1 MGAGCQRNRLVMGV
15 GRGEE
20 VYRKGCPYIRQLANS
35 VNKKIKMLPYLTALL
50 ILLWR
55 WNGVGGVCCEGSR
68 VQLTV
73 LRSTVLRMTVLRI
86 TVLQMTVLR
95 MAGCVRALPSA
106 ELPSRRPT
114 LPRFT
119 GHSQNS
125 SLCPRM
131 YKRAIVTYVYQSTV
145 QNIVQSVC
153 RDISESVCS
162 IFHSLNADS
171 EVNQHETV

>member
-1 MGAGCQRNRLVMGV
+1 VRALPSAEFSC
-15 GRGEE
+15 ESTAE
-20 VYRKGCPYIRQLANS
+20 
-35 VNKKIKMLPYLTALL
+35 KIFS
-50 ILLWR
+50 
-55 WNGVGGVCCEGSR
+55 CESSAEIF
-68 VQLTV
+68 L
-73 LRSTVLRMTVLRI
+73 
-86 TVLQMTVLR
+86 
-95 MAGCVRALPSA
+95 VRALPSA
-106 ELPSRRPT
+106 ELPSRLPT

-153 RDISESVCS
+153 RDISESVCY

>member
-1 MGAGCQRNRLVMGV
+1 MPSFLV
-15 GRGEE
+15 R
-20 VYRKGCPYIRQLANS
+20 A
-35 VNKKIKMLPYLTALL
+35 LP
-50 ILLWR
+50 
-55 WNGVGGVCCEGSR
+55 
-68 VQLTV
+68 
-73 LRSTVLRMTVLRI
+73 STRFL
-86 TVLQMTVLR
+86 
-95 MAGCVRALPSA
+95 VRALPSA
-106 ELPSRRPT
+106 EISCESTAEPT

-145 QNIVQSVC
+145 QIIVQSVC
-153 RDISESVCS
+153 RDISESVSS